1 MTEYEMVNLY
11 IQFRNSAAASF
22 MNFVST
28 LFALLVTT
36 YVAGQKLTRP
46 MVAIVVIL
54 FSLFTWVVLIANF
67 DALTNMVNVASE
79 IRQTSANADFNLNW
93 MFTATSILWLD
104 YVPIVTSSAMVVAYL
119 AALVFLWLAR
129 NQIAFDRSTQTEDR
143 SEDSPF
149 K

>member
-1 MTEYEMVNLY
+1 
-11 IQFRNSAAASF
+11 

-79 IRQTSANADFNLNW
+79 IRQTSASADYDLDW
-93 MFTATSILWLD
+93 MFTATSILWLN
-104 YVPIVTSSAMVVAYL
+104 YVPIVTSSAIVVAYL
-119 AALVFLWLAR
+119 AALVFLWLAQ
-129 NQIAFDRSTQTEDR
+129 NQIAFDRPTQTEDR
-143 SEDSPF
+143 SEDSLS